1 VATKSCRPLPHFA
14 KGQPTFFYS
23 SERILPITMQLKGR
37 PRIAQHC
44 PASLQIGERPPGPGA
59 CVHGPIL
66 SLRAPAPWP
75 PGRPDQLQLSW
86 QEQADGSP
94 VSLHCH
100 LPSRQAAPDG
110 LRWSVLIPMEQL
122 LLAADRRQLAEQLA
136 LDGVGAL
143 EGSGPASANLSRAI
157 QRLRTLADQGLSQE
171 WLVLEPQLLNLLVD
185 ALVAANG
192 SAIPRQDR
200 GWRHMLE
207 TLRTMDRSLEA
218 NLNLADLSR
227 ATGVSPRALQMAF
240 RRHLEKR
247 PLQSLRELRLAR
259 LRQVL
264 LQSGR
269 RPGMAEALSQCGL
282 PGNGTTA
289 RHYHERFAEK
299 PSQTRS

>member
-1 VATKSCRPLPHFA
+1 
-14 KGQPTFFYS
+14 
-23 SERILPITMQLKGR
+23 
-37 PRIAQHC
+37 
-44 PASLQIGERPPGPGA
+44 
-59 CVHGPIL
+59 
-66 SLRAPAPWP
+66 
-75 PGRPDQLQLSW
+75 LQLTW

-94 VSLHCH
+94 VGLHCH
-100 LPSRQAAPDG
+100 LPCRQDAPGG
-110 LRWSVLIPMEQL
+110 LSWSVQIPLEQL
-122 LLAADRRQLAEQLA
+122 LLAADRRQLVEHLA

-185 ALVAANG
+185 ALVAAPG
-192 SAIPRQDR
+192 SAIARQDR
-200 GWRHMLE
+200 GWRHVLE
-207 TLRTMDRSLEA
+207 TLRAMDRSLEA
-218 NLNLADLSR
+218 NLNLADLSK

-269 RPGMAEALSQCGL
+269 RPGMAEALTQCGL